1 MACSLSRS
9 VIQEQTGG
17 KTQITSVV
25 SASLILVLL
34 LWLGPF
40 FETLPKCVLAG
51 IIIVALKSMFLQVLD
66 LPKFY
71 RQSVLEAAVWVV
83 TFLGVVLIDIDVGL
97 LAGVLVSLAVLYI
110 KGCKSYS
117 CLLGSVPNTGIYVD
131 LSTHKDAKELNKIKI
146 FRYTGAINFASRS
159 TFKSQLSNAIKVDH
173 RVIRR
178 ASMMTNA
185 NESSKLVE
193 MRAVII
199 DLGAVPHI
207 DFAACET
214 FTEIQK
220 ELDLLHCTLLFA
232 NPQDSVYDTLIRAH
246 ALGLDPFNIFAS
258 IHDAVLFTQHTF
270 ETIV

>member
-1 MACSLSRS
+1 M
-9 VIQEQTGG
+9 IQEQTGG

-51 IIIVALKSMFLQVLD
+51 IIIVALKSMFLQVFD

-71 RQSVLEAAVWVV
+71 RQSKLEAAVWIM

-110 KGCKSYS
+110 KGYKSYS
-117 CLLGSVPNTGIYVD
+117 CLLGVVPNTGIYVD
-131 LSTHKDAKELNKIKI
+131 LKTHKDAKELSKIKI
-146 FRYTGAINFASRS
+146 FRYSGAINFASRS
-159 TFKSQLSNAIKVDH
+159 TFKSQLSEAIKVDH

-185 NESSKLVE
+185 DESSKLVG
-193 MRAVII
+193 MRAVIV
-199 DLGAVPHI
+199 DLSTVPHI

-214 FTEIQK
+214 FTEIKK
-220 ELDLLHCTLLFA
+220 ELDLLNCVLLLTH
-232 NPQDSVYDTLIRAH
+232 PQDSVYDTLVHAN
-246 ALGLDPFNIFAS
+246 ALGVGPFNIFAS
-258 IHDAVLFTQHTF
+258 IHDGVLFTQRRL